1 MAGRL
6 TPSFVARCAVLAMAL
21 EVSGT
26 PKPGNIDREHD
37 YPGTKYEDFLASA
50 IGVYPIMEKACREGS
65 IGSLILEASGES
77 VRWQG
82 GGNTHFG
89 AYILLFPLIK
99 AAMRGPIDELKD
111 NAARVVSETT
121 IQDAVDFYRAFS
133 TVDVRMKEPKDLNPA
148 ERPLDVSDSGSLG
161 ELGRRGTTMLDI
173 MQISA
178 KNDMV
183 AREWV
188 DGFRL
193 SFLAA
198 DKIRGRRRTGTMNDA
213 TVLTFLEMLAGEPDT
228 LVAKKYDMS
237 KAIYVQGLA
246 NEVLERRM
254 TLKELSHRLYVEK
267 INPGSTA
274 DIVIAGLF
282 ISLLNGMRV

>member
-6 TPSFVARCAVLAMAL
+6 TPSFIARCAVLAMAL

-37 YPGTKYEDFLASA
+37 YVGTKYEDFLASA

-99 AAMRGPIDELKD
+99 AAMSGPLDELKE
-111 NAARVVSETT
+111 NAVRIVKETT
-121 IQDAVDFYRAFS
+121 VQDAVDFYRAFS
-133 TVDVRMKEPKDLNPA
+133 MVDVHMKESKDLNSN
-148 ERPLDVSDSGSLG
+148 ERSLDVGDSSALD
-161 ELGRRGTTMLDI
+161 ELGRRGTTMYGI
-173 MQISA
+173 MEISA

-193 SFLAA
+193 SFRAA
-198 DKIRGRRRTGTMNDA
+198 EKIQGKRRTGTMNDA
-213 TVLTFLEMLAGEPDT
+213 TVLTFLELLAEEPDT
-228 LVAKKYDMS
+228 LIVKKYDMS
-237 KAIYVQGLA
+237 KAIYVQKLA
-246 NEVLERRM
+246 NDVIERRM
-254 TLKELSHRLYVEK
+254 ILKELSQRLYIEK
-267 INPGSTA
+267 VNPGSTA

>member
-1 MAGRL
+1 MDGHF
-6 TPSFVARCAVLAMAL
+6 TPSYIARCAVLAMAL

-26 PKPGNIDREHD
+26 PKPGNIDRDHD
-37 YPGTKYEDFLASA
+37 YSSTRYEDFLASA
-50 IGVYPIMEKACREGS
+50 VGVYPVMEKACNDSG

-99 AAMRGPIDELKD
+99 AAIKGPLDQLRNNAIDIVKD
-111 NAARVVSETT
+111 TT
-121 IQDAVDFYRAFS
+121 IDDAVEFYRAFS
-133 TVDVRMKEPKDLNPA
+133 MVEVRMKAARDLTSG
-148 ERPLDVSDSGSLG
+148 EKELDVGSGGSLE
-161 ELGRRGTTMLDI
+161 ELGRRGITMYDI

-188 DGFRL
+188 DGFRR
-193 SFLAA
+193 SFEAA
-198 DKIRGRRRTGTMNDA
+198 EKIYSKRKTGTMNDA
-213 TVLTFLEMLAGEPDT
+213 TVLSYLELLAEEPDT
-228 LVAKKYDMS
+228 FVAKKYDMN
-237 KAIYVQGLA
+237 KAVYVQGLA
-246 NEVLERRM
+246 LDVLERRM
-254 TLKELSHRLYVEK
+254 TLKELSHRLSVEK

-274 DIVIAGLF
+274 DIIIAGLF
-282 ISLLNGMRV
+282 IALLSGMKV